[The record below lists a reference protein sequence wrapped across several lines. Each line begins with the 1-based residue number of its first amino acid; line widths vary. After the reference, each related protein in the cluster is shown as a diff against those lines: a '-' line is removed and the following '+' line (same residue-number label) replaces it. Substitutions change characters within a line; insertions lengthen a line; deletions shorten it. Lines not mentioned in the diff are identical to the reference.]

1 MAAGVDFPAGGRA
14 ARELSGPA
22 PGALF
27 GVACRQGTAG
37 NVDRPRPEES
47 RLADLTLINTSGPF
61 RAHTATQLRISSEE
75 VAVTEPSKTLAGR
88 LIDSFGEWLSHQ
100 RRIDEMEGLHPADF
114 ERMASSLGMSS
125 GDLVTLV
132 RKGPHAADELP
143 KMLAELGINAEALS
157 RVQPAVY
164 HDMERVCARCEAK
177 GRCDRDLASHTA
189 AQHYE
194 DYCLNASTIDALNQ
208 KPS

>member
-1 MAAGVDFPAGGRA
+1 LIGLAWKNRIRPDLTRINTPGPFPA
-14 ARELSGPA
+14 
-22 PGALF
+22 
-27 GVACRQGTAG
+27 QTA
-37 NVDRPRPEES
+37 S
-47 RLADLTLINTSGPF
+47 
-61 RAHTATQLRISSEE
+61 QLRISSEE
-75 VAVTEPSKTLAGR
+75 IAVTESSKTLAGR

-100 RRIDEMEGLHPADF
+100 RKIDEMEALDPADF
-114 ERMASSLGMSS
+114 ERMAGSLGMSS

-164 HDMERVCARCEAK
+164 HDMERVCARCESK

-194 DYCLNASTIDALNQ
+194 DYCFNAPTIDAL
-208 KPS
+208 KEKAS